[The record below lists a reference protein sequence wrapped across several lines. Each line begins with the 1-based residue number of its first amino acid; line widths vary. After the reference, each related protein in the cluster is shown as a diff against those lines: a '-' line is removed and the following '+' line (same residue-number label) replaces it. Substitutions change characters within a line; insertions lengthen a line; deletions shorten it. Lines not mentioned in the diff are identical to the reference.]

1 MKVFSGK
8 QKCKRCGKEYDWF
21 GYKLES
27 ENRAVVGIPMPHHF
41 GDAFKDGAG
50 QWHVIT
56 YCDCGYKEETEN
68 FAIG

>member
-27 ENRAVVGIPMPHHF
+27 GDHAFVGIAMPHHF
-41 GDAFKDGAG
+41 GDAFKDGA
-50 QWHVIT
+50 
-56 YCDCGYKEETEN
+56 
-68 FAIG
+68 